1 MALVD
6 ANILSRLNTEG
17 VTPAIQRGLSMAQAY
32 QQNQEAADQAAEQ
45 DKNRVRSEQAK
56 QAFQKAA
63 QGQDITTP
71 EGMKTAITG
80 LAQAGFADEAAKVY
94 EAHKELFQRTPNSYS
109 FDDTP
114 GGRVSQNQQTGE
126 VKLIPNIPSEKQSTK
141 QAEDKFD
148 SMKGTLDKFMTPPAK
163 GWDPLKG
170 EKANALSAAIRY
182 MPSDVLKTKVA
193 QDWIGNNS
201 KEQQN
206 AFINPLMGQA
216 MMLRPEMS
224 AENRISSENQKQ
236 TGDYE
241 VAKRGAVAF
250 KADYD
255 NYKKALAS
263 GDKQAIKIA
272 QQGMV
277 DKYIT
282 TSTGKSTGDA
292 QFKNFIDGQGV
303 TNAMQNLG
311 DKLMNGSMAPQKIF
325 DAMNDITMS
334 TAMKMNEKTKQAN
347 AMTRTQVQ
355 KENKAHG
362 FGIDAESLITH
373 PENMLTQDSTAF
385 AQPTAGKAVKISTKA
400 EFDKL
405 PSGTTYIGPSGH
417 TAVKP

>member
-1 MALVD
+1 MGLVD
-6 ANILSRLNTEG
+6 PSLLSGGAVPDYMGALQQGRDMRQKNIDYKTRNDD
-17 VTPAIQRGLSMAQAY
+17 
-32 QQNQEAADQAAEQ
+32 EARKDAAR
-45 DKNRVRSEQAK
+45 N
-56 QAFQKAA
+56 AFQKAA

-80 LAQAGFADEAAKVY
+80 LAQAGYAEEAARVY
-94 EAHKELFQRTPNSYS
+94 EAHKELFQKTPNS
-109 FDDTP
+109 FTNVETDQGNVP
-114 GGRVSQNQQTGE
+114 FNQQKGTYGDPLTVNGQPVFSPAIAE
-126 VKLIPNIPSEKQSTK
+126 KKKKEAADFDFGKSIPSYDTELSKIGSNMTK
-141 QAEDKFD
+141 RDLLASKILADHPESPKAERYISSVVKPA
-148 SMKGTLDKFMTPPAK
+148 TLFNPA
-163 GWDPLKG
+163 
-170 EKANALSAAIRY
+170 
-182 MPSDVLKTKVA
+182 
-193 QDWIGNNS
+193 
-201 KEQQN
+201 
-206 AFINPLMGQA
+206 MGQA
-216 MMLRPEMS
+216 MLLRPEMS

-334 TAMKMNEKTKQAN
+334 TAMKMNEKAKQAN
-347 AMTRTQVQ
+347 AMTRTQVAR
-355 KENKAHG
+355 ENKSHG

-373 PENMLTQDSTAF
+373 PEDMLSQDSAAF
-385 AQPTAGKAVKISTKA
+385 SQPAQKAAVKISSKA